1 MRHAA
6 FSISSLR
13 AKRSNPGRQVR
24 LLDCFVALL
33 LAMTT
38 VFVISATPARA
49 DWKADWDSTVAAAKK
64 EGSLVLSVPSGR
76 AWRDA
81 LAKFQEAYPE
91 IKTEMTPVASRDFW
105 PRIVKEHEAGQYLWD
120 LRIGGIDAPSYDMK
134 NKGELAPVKPLFI
147 LPEITDEKNWGAGFN
162 GLFLDKEKQFF
173 PAFVAYE
180 SQSVYYNKAKLNGAA
195 PPTMLTLDQP
205 QWAGKISMAD
215 PRGGASLNILV
226 VMDKLFGDEP
236 IKKLMEQK
244 PVVTGEPRQ
253 MMDWL
258 SSGRYPIA
266 FGSAQRDL
274 RRLRGTRRSSL
285 DDFVKVAGIHLWS
298 LGVGAIEYMVKAP
311 HPNASKLFV
320 NWLLSKDTQTTLMQA
335 VKLNS
340 QRVDVPQGDP
350 AEAVDEKQ
358 MSQYTCTQGEELG
371 SYEQRVVA
379 LLRNYLQ

>member
-1 MRHAA
+1 
-6 FSISSLR
+6 
-13 AKRSNPGRQVR
+13 VR
-24 LLDCFVALL
+24 LLDCFVAAL
-33 LAMTT
+33 LAMT
-38 VFVISATPARA
+38 VLLSVARPARA
-49 DWKADWDSTVAAAKK
+49 DWKADWDTTIAAAKK
-64 EGSLVLSVPSGR
+64 EGALVLSVPSGR

-81 LAKFQEAYPE
+81 LAKFQEAYPD

-147 LPEITDEKNWGAGFN
+147 LPEITNEKNWGAGFN

-180 SQSVYYNKAKLNGAA
+180 SQSVYYNKAKLNGSV
-195 PPTMLTLDQP
+195 PPTMQTLDAP
-205 QWAGKISMAD
+205 QWTGKISMAD
-215 PRGGASLNILV
+215 PRGGASLNVLV

-236 IKKLMEQK
+236 IKKLMAQK

-266 FGSAQRDL
+266 FGLPSATFVDYAA
-274 RRLRGTRRSSL
+274 RGAAL
-285 DDFVKVAGIHLWS
+285 DDLTKVQGIHLWS
-298 LGVGAIEYMVKAP
+298 PGVGAIEYLAKAP
-311 HPNASKLFV
+311 HPHASKIFV
-320 NWLLSKDTQTTLMQA
+320 NWLLSKDTQTVLMQA

-340 QRVDVPQGDP
+340 QRIDVPLGDP
-350 AEAVDEKQ
+350 AEAIDEKA
-358 MSQYTCTQGEELG
+358 MNEYTCTQAEDLAP
-371 SYEQRVVA
+371 YEQHVVA

>member
-1 MRHAA
+1 MRPTLY
-6 FSISSLR
+6 SSLR
-13 AKRSNPGRQVR
+13 AQRSNPGQRVR
-24 LLDCFVALL
+24 LLDCFAA
-33 LAMTT
+33 LAMTLT
-38 VFVISATPARA
+38 FLFVPLTARA
-49 DWKADWDSTVAAAKK
+49 DWKTDWDSTVAAAKK
-64 EGSLVLSVPSGR
+64 EGALVLSVPSGR

-91 IKTEMTPVASRDFW
+91 IKTEMTPMASRDYW
-105 PRIVKEHEAGQYLWD
+105 PRILKEHEAGQYLWD

-180 SQSVYYNKAKLNGAA
+180 SQSVYYNKTKLGGAA
-195 PPTMLTLDQP
+195 PPTMLTLDAP

-215 PRGGASLNILV
+215 PRGGASLNVLV

-236 IKKLMEQK
+236 IKKLMAQK
-244 PVVTGEPRQ
+244 PVITGEPRQ

-266 FGSAQRDL
+266 FGLPSATFVDYAA
-274 RRLRGTRRSSL
+274 RGASL
-285 DDFVKVAGIHLWS
+285 DDFVKVQGIHLWS
-298 LGVGAIEYMVKAP
+298 PGVGAIEYMVKAP

-320 NWLLSKDTQTTLMQA
+320 NWLLSKDTQTALMQA

-350 AEAVDEKQ
+350 AEAIDEKR
-358 MSQYTCTQGEELG
+358 MSEYTCTQAEDLAPH
-371 SYEQRVVA
+371 EQHVVA
-379 LLRNYLQ
+379 LLRTYLQ

>member
-1 MRHAA
+1 MVRTAL
-6 FSISSLR
+6 SISSLR
-13 AKRSNPGRQVR
+13 AKRSNPGRHVR
-24 LLDCFVALL
+24 LLDCFVAAL

-38 VFVISATPARA
+38 VFTFSATPARA
-49 DWKADWDSTVAAAKK
+49 DWKADWDTTVSAAKK
-64 EGSLVLSVPSGR
+64 EGALVLSVPSGR

-81 LAKFQEAYPE
+81 LAKFQEAYPD

-105 PRIVKEHEAGQYLWD
+105 PRIVKEHEAGQHLWD
-120 LRIGGIDAPSYDMK
+120 LRIGGIDAPAYNMK

-195 PPTMLTLDQP
+195 PPTMLTLDAP

-215 PRGGASLNILV
+215 PRGGASLNVLV
-226 VMDKLFGDEP
+226 VMDKIFGDEP
-236 IKKLMEQK
+236 IKKLMAQK
-244 PVVTGEPRQ
+244 PVITGEPRQ

-266 FGSAQRDL
+266 FGLPSATFVDYAA
-274 RRLRGTRRSSL
+274 RGASL
-285 DDFVKVAGIHLWS
+285 GYFVKVQGIHLWS
-298 LGVGAIEYMVKAP
+298 PGVGAIEYMVKAP

-320 NWLLSKDTQTTLMQA
+320 NWLLSKDTQTMLMQA

-350 AEAVDEKQ
+350 NEAVDAKI
-358 MSQYTCTQGEELG
+358 MSQYTCTQAEELAP
-371 SYEQRVVA
+371 YEQRVVA